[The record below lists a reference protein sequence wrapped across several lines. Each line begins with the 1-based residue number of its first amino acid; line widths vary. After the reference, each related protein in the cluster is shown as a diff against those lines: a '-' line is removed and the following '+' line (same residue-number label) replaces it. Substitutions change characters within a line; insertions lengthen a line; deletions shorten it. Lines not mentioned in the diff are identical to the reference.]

1 MAVMYDPRRI
11 SRRNFWQDLTR
22 TRHMTAVS
30 AVVLGT
36 TFMPLLGVPD
46 IEELRT
52 FQSAVE
58 GFSDARASVLTPRRD
73 DEAARERSA
82 RSVIPEG
89 ATDDRS
95 GNSDAGAQRVLT
107 VERSEQQA
115 AAPIDAVA
123 LEPLP
128 ALDDPE
134 PMAPVEGEALPGLP
148 PEAPMI
154 DEKPEAPL
162 SEEEPVPEEE
172 PLPEDEEL

>member
-1 MAVMYDPRRI
+1 MNPRRI

-58 GFSDARASVLTPRRD
+58 SFSDARASVLTPRRD

-95 GNSDAGAQRVLT
+95 GNSDAGVQRVLT
-107 VERSEQQA
+107 VERSEQQTA
-115 AAPIDAVA
+115 AIDAVA

-128 ALDDPE
+128 AIDDPE
-134 PMAPVEGEALPGLP
+134 LMAPVEGEALPDLP
-148 PEAPMI
+148 PEAPAI